1 MLNTIRKYQK
11 SSTKSLLLDL
21 VQQIRMGIKPH
32 FTFEMLDILEVTF
45 RAQNEVMN
53 LAETTNI
60 YGNEIVNLA
69 MEFPYLYKFEFC
81 KNPNVKV
88 I

>member
-1 MLNTIRKYQK
+1 MLNHIREYQK
-11 SSTKSLLLDL
+11 SNTKSLLLDL

-53 LAETTNI
+53 LAETTNL
-60 YGNEIVNLA
+60 YGNEIVNMA
-69 MEFPYLYKFEFC
+69 MDMPYLYRFESC
-81 KNPNVKV
+81 KNPNVLL